1 MTFFKNFR
9 PLRAPLGQPLRLH
22 RASYPCRTGGRGRSC
37 GFAWFLPLA
46 LGLDACSCIK
56 GKGCAHHPRPFGA
69 RPDGLRSAAASGD
82 ALDPAFSYA
91 LANQLAQVSRSKDQA
106 YFLKISFL

>member
-1 MTFFKNFR
+1 MMTFFKNSR

-22 RASYPCRTGGRGRSC
+22 PASYPCRTGGRGRSC

-69 RPDGLRSAAASGD
+69 RPEGLRSAAASGD
-82 ALDPAFSYA
+82 ALDPASSYA
-91 LANQLAQVSRSKDQA
+91 LVN
-106 YFLKISFL
+106 